1 MREWKEVQALLLT
14 QRGRSKGLTQ
24 YCGFRNSD
32 CGIGEKSLKMSDHDS
47 RFKVQGFLFSGI
59 SAGIKRDGK
68 RDLGLIYSEVPAQA
82 AGLFT
87 TNAVKAAPVQLDMER
102 MKKGLCQAIVVN
114 SGNANACTGSQGLRD
129 ANRVSWLVAEQLKI
143 DERLVFPSSTGVIGS
158 PLPMKKI
165 EEGIPGLTGQLSS
178 EGWMNTVEAMMTTDT
193 FPKVEVATCRIRGK
207 QVRLCGMVKGA
218 GMIRPDLATMLSF
231 LVTDA
236 CIKAPLLQR
245 MLEKAAEVSYNRIT
259 IDGETSTNDT
269 VLLLANGK
277 AGHPS
282 LNRMDRDGEVFQSML
297 SKVCRS
303 LAESVVKD
311 GEGAT
316 KFIEILIR
324 GARSMKEA
332 KQAAYAVAHSPLVK
346 TAFFGED
353 ANWGRI
359 LCALGYSGVHI
370 DADRIDVSFDKTP
383 IVKKGMG
390 GGPLS
395 EEKAGQILKN
405 KSFKV
410 IVDLH
415 QGKSQFS
422 VLTTDLSIDYVKI
435 NASYRS

>member
-1 MREWKEVQALLLT
+1 MKRL
-14 QRGRSKGLTQ
+14 
-24 YCGFRNSD
+24 D
-32 CGIGEKSLKMSDHDS
+32 
-47 RFKVQGFLFSGI
+47 FKVRGFLFSGI
-59 SAGIKRDGK
+59 SAGIKKDGK
-68 RDLGLIYSEVPAQA
+68 RDLGLIYSEVPAQV

-87 TNAVKAAPVQLDMER
+87 TNAVKAAPVQLDRER
-102 MKKGLCQAIVVN
+102 LRRGFCQAIVVN

-129 ANRVSWLVAEQLKI
+129 AKRVSSLVARHLGI
-143 DERLVFPSSTGVIGS
+143 DEKLVFPSSTGVIGS

-165 EEGIPGLTGQLSS
+165 EEGVPELIENLSP

-193 FPKVEVATCRIRGK
+193 FPKVEAALCRIKGEK
-207 QVRLCGMVKGA
+207 VKLCGMVKGA

-236 CIKAPLLQR
+236 HIPSSLLQK
-245 MLEKAAEVSYNRIT
+245 MLERAAEASYNRIT

-269 VLLLANGK
+269 VLILANGM

-282 LNRMDRDGEVFQSML
+282 LNRMDRDGEAFQAVL
-297 SKVCRS
+297 SEVCRN
-303 LAESVVKD
+303 LAENLVRD

-324 GARSMKEA
+324 GARNKEDA
-332 KQAAYAVAHSPLVK
+332 KRAAYAVAHSPLVK

-359 LCALGYSGVHI
+359 LCALGHCGARI
-370 DADRIDVSFDKTP
+370 NPNRIDLLFDKIP
-383 IVKKGMG
+383 VVRNGMG
-390 GGPLS
+390 VGSRL

-405 KSFKV
+405 KSFT
-410 IVDLH
+410 IRVDLR
-415 QGKSQFS
+415 QGKGSFS

>member
-1 MREWKEVQALLLT
+1 MKRL
-14 QRGRSKGLTQ
+14 
-24 YCGFRNSD
+24 D
-32 CGIGEKSLKMSDHDS
+32 
-47 RFKVQGFLFSGI
+47 FKVRGFLFSGI
-59 SAGIKRDGK
+59 SAGIKKDGK
-68 RDLGLIYSEVPAQA
+68 RDLGLIYSEVPAQV

-87 TNAVKAAPVQLDMER
+87 TNAVKAAPVQLDRER
-102 MKKGLCQAIVVN
+102 LRRGFCQAIVVN

-129 ANRVSWLVAEQLKI
+129 AKRVSSLVARHLEI
-143 DERLVFPSSTGVIGS
+143 DEKLVFPSSTGVIGS

-165 EEGIPGLTGQLSS
+165 EEGVPELIENLSP

-193 FPKVEVATCRIRGK
+193 FPKVEAALCRIKGEK
-207 QVRLCGMVKGA
+207 VKLCGMVKGA

-236 CIKAPLLQR
+236 HIPSSLLQK
-245 MLEKAAEVSYNRIT
+245 MLERAAEASYNRIT

-269 VLLLANGK
+269 VLILANGM

-282 LNRMDRDGEVFQSML
+282 LNRMDRDGEAFQAVL
-297 SKVCRS
+297 SEVCRN
-303 LAESVVKD
+303 LAKNLVRD

-324 GARSMKEA
+324 GARNKEDA
-332 KQAAYAVAHSPLVK
+332 KRAAYAVAHSPLVK

-359 LCALGYSGVHI
+359 LCALGHCG
-370 DADRIDVSFDKTP
+370 ARINPNRINLFFDKIP
-383 IVKKGMG
+383 VVRNGMG
-390 GGPLS
+390 VGSRL

-405 KSFKV
+405 KSFT
-410 IVDLH
+410 IRVDLH
-415 QGKSQFS
+415 QGKGSFS

>member
-1 MREWKEVQALLLT
+1 MR
-14 QRGRSKGLTQ
+14 R
-24 YCGFRNSD
+24 
-32 CGIGEKSLKMSDHDS
+32 HD
-47 RFKVQGFLFSGI
+47 FKVQGFLFSGI
-59 SAGIKRDGK
+59 SAGIKKDGK
-68 RDLGLIYSEVPAQA
+68 RDLGLIYSEVPAQV

-87 TNAVKAAPVQLDMER
+87 TNAVKAAPVQLGMER
-102 MKKGLCQAIVVN
+102 IKKGFCQAVIVN

-129 ANRVSWLVAEQLKI
+129 AKRVSLSVAKKLGI
-143 DERLVFPSSTGVIGS
+143 NERLVFPSSTGVIGS

-165 EEGIPGLTGQLSS
+165 EEGIPELIDHLSP

-193 FPKVEVATCRIRGK
+193 FPKIEVGTCRINGK
-207 QVRLCGMVKGA
+207 QVKLCGMIKGS
-218 GMIRPDLATMLSF
+218 GMIRPNLATMLSF

-236 CIKAPLLQR
+236 HIKAPLLRR
-245 MLEKAAEVSYNRIT
+245 MLEKIAEESYNRIT

-277 AGHPS
+277 AGHPPLS
-282 LNRMDRDGEVFQSML
+282 RMDRDGEVFQSVL
-297 SKVCRS
+297 LKVCQN
-303 LAESVVKD
+303 LAESLVKD

-324 GARSMKEA
+324 GARNKEEG
-332 KQAAYAVAHSPLVK
+332 KRAAYAIAHSPLVK

-359 LCALGYSGVHI
+359 LCALGHCGVRI
-370 DADRIDVSFDKTP
+370 NPNRIDVFFDKAP
-383 IVKKGMG
+383 IVKNGMG
-390 GGPLS
+390 KGSPL
-395 EEKAGQILKN
+395 EEKAGQILK
-405 KSFKV
+405 KRSFKV
-410 IVDLH
+410 TVDLH

>member
-1 MREWKEVQALLLT
+1 MKPLD
-14 QRGRSKGLTQ
+14 
-24 YCGFRNSD
+24 FR
-32 CGIGEKSLKMSDHDS
+32 
-47 RFKVQGFLFSGI
+47 VPGFLFSGI
-59 SAGIKRDGK
+59 SAGIKKDGK
-68 RDLGLIYSEVPAQA
+68 RDLGLIYSEIPAQV

-87 TNAVKAAPVQLDMER
+87 TNAVKAAPVQLDRER
-102 MKKGLCQAIVVN
+102 IKRGLCQAVVVN
-114 SGNANACTGSQGLRD
+114 SGNANACTGIQGLRD
-129 ANRVSWLVAEQLKI
+129 AKRVSSLVAKRLET

-158 PLPMKKI
+158 RLPMKKI
-165 EEGIPGLTGQLSS
+165 EKGIPRLIDQLSS
-178 EGWMNTVEAMMTTDT
+178 EGWTKAVEAMMTTDT
-193 FPKVEVATCRIRGK
+193 FRKIEVATCRIKGK
-207 QVRLCGMVKGA
+207 QVKLCGMVKGA

-245 MLEKAAEVSYNRIT
+245 MLEKAAEASYNRIT

-277 AGHPS
+277 AGHPYLS
-282 LNRMDRDGEVFQSML
+282 RTDREAEAFQSML

-316 KFIEILIR
+316 KVIEILVR
-324 GARSMKEA
+324 GARNIKEA

-359 LCALGYSGVHI
+359 LCALRYSGVPI
-370 DADRIDVSFDKTP
+370 DPNKIDLFFDKAP

-390 GGPLS
+390 VGPRS
-395 EEKAGQILKN
+395 EEKAGQVLKK

-410 IVDLH
+410 TADLH
-415 QGKSQFS
+415 HGKSQFS
-422 VLTTDLSIDYVKI
+422 VLTTDLSLGYVEI

>member
-1 MREWKEVQALLLT
+1 MRRL
-14 QRGRSKGLTQ
+14 
-24 YCGFRNSD
+24 D
-32 CGIGEKSLKMSDHDS
+32 
-47 RFKVQGFLFSGI
+47 FKVQGFLFSGI
-59 SAGIKRDGK
+59 SAGIKKDGK
-68 RDLGLIYSEVPAQA
+68 RDLGLIYSEVPARV

-87 TNAVKAAPVQLDMER
+87 TNKVKAAPVQLDITR
-102 MKKGLCQAIVVN
+102 IKKGLCQAIVVN

-129 ANRVSWLVAEQLKI
+129 AKRVSSLIAKQLGI
-143 DERLVFPSSTGVIGS
+143 DERLVFPSSTGVIGT
-158 PLPMKKI
+158 PLPVEKI
-165 EEGIPGLTGQLSS
+165 EGGIPELMNNLSA
-178 EGWMNTVEAMMTTDT
+178 EGWMKTVEAMMTTDT
-193 FPKVEVATCRIRGK
+193 FPKIEGATCRIKGK
-207 QVRLCGMVKGA
+207 QVKLCGMIKGA

-231 LVTDA
+231 LITDA
-236 CIKAPLLQR
+236 NIKASLLQQ

-277 AGHPS
+277 AGHPI

-297 SKVCRS
+297 LKVCQN

-316 KFIEILIR
+316 KLIEILIQ
-324 GARSMKEA
+324 GARNKEDA
-332 KQAAYAVAHSPLVK
+332 KQAAYAIAHSPLVK

-359 LCALGYSGVHI
+359 LCALGYSGVQI
-370 DADRIDVSFDKTP
+370 NPNRIDLFFDKVP
-383 IVKKGMG
+383 IVKNGIGVGSK
-390 GGPLS
+390 L
-395 EEKAGQILKN
+395 EEKASQILKK
-405 KSFKV
+405 KSFRV

>member
-1 MREWKEVQALLLT
+1 MKPLD
-14 QRGRSKGLTQ
+14 
-24 YCGFRNSD
+24 FR
-32 CGIGEKSLKMSDHDS
+32 
-47 RFKVQGFLFSGI
+47 VPGFLFSGI
-59 SAGIKRDGK
+59 SAGIKKDGK
-68 RDLGLIYSEVPAQA
+68 RDLGLIYSEIPAQV

-87 TNAVKAAPVQLDMER
+87 TNAVKAAPVQLDRER
-102 MKKGLCQAIVVN
+102 IKRGLCQAIVVN
-114 SGNANACTGSQGLRD
+114 SGNANACTGIQGLRD
-129 ANRVSWLVAEQLKI
+129 AKRVSSLVAKRLET

-158 PLPMKKI
+158 RLPMKKI
-165 EEGIPGLTGQLSS
+165 EKGIPRLIDQLSS
-178 EGWMNTVEAMMTTDT
+178 EGWTKAVEAMMTTDT
-193 FPKVEVATCRIRGK
+193 FPKIEVATCRIKGK
-207 QVRLCGMVKGA
+207 QVKLCGMVKGA

-245 MLEKAAEVSYNRIT
+245 MLEKAAEASYNRIT

-277 AGHPS
+277 AGHPYLS
-282 LNRMDRDGEVFQSML
+282 RTDREAEAFQSML

-316 KFIEILIR
+316 KVIEILVR
-324 GARSMKEA
+324 GARNIKEA

-359 LCALGYSGVHI
+359 LCALGYSGVPI
-370 DADRIDVSFDKTP
+370 DPNKIDLFFDKAP

-390 GGPLS
+390 VGPRS
-395 EEKAGQILKN
+395 EEKAGQVLKK

-410 IVDLH
+410 TADLH

-422 VLTTDLSIDYVKI
+422 VLTTDLSLGYVKI